1 MRYNKKKF
9 FIKFIISIIIL
20 SLFFSGCGK
29 KVKVLNEPIE
39 KTDFVL
45 GTVCTVKIYDEAPSN
60 LLDKVFDRL
69 KEIENRMTINAEGS
83 EVDEIN
89 EKSGIEPV
97 KVTDDVY
104 YVIKTGKE
112 FGKIS
117 GGRFD
122 ITIGPIV
129 KLWNIGTDYARVP
142 SPDEIKEKLP
152 LVNYEDI
159 VLDDKNKTVF
169 LKRKGM
175 IIDLG
180 GIAKGYAA
188 DEVYRILKENNVE
201 HAIINLGGNVFAMGV
216 NPKENRNW
224 NIGVQDPFSER
235 GDYIGI
241 LSISDKTVVSS
252 GIYERY
258 FIQDGKRYHHI
269 LDTKS
274 GYPVDNNLA
283 GTTIVADKS
292 INGDG
297 LSTTIFAAGVE
308 DGLKIAESLKG
319 VEAIFITKNREVYIT
334 PKLKSIFKITN
345 PNFKLMN

>member
-1 MRYNKKKF
+1 MKYNKKRF
-9 FIKFIISIIIL
+9 FILCIILIIIL
-20 SLFFSGCGK
+20 SLFFLGCGK
-29 KVKVLNEPIE
+29 KNKTLNEPIE

-45 GTVCTVKIYDEAPSN
+45 GTICTVKIYDNLSPN
-60 LLDKVFDRL
+60 LLDEVFLRL
-69 KEIENRMTINAEGS
+69 KEIEKKMTINAKGS

-89 EKSGIEPV
+89 DKAGIKPV

-112 FGKIS
+112 YGQIS

-122 ITIGPIV
+122 ITIGSIV
-129 KLWNIGTDYARVP
+129 KLWNIGTDYAKVP
-142 SPDEIKEKLP
+142 SQNEISEKLP
-152 LVNYEDI
+152 LVNYKDI

-188 DEVYRILKENNVE
+188 DEVYRILKENGVK
-201 HAIINLGGNVFAMGV
+201 HAIVNLGGNIFAIGV
-216 NPKENRNW
+216 NPNENRNW
-224 NIGVQDPFSER
+224 NIGVQNPFSER
-235 GDYIGI
+235 GDYFAI
-241 LSISDKTVVSS
+241 LSIADKTVVSS

-258 FIQDGKRYHHI
+258 FMQNGKRYHHI
-269 LDTKS
+269 LNTKN

-283 GTTIVADKS
+283 ETTIIADKS
-292 INGDG
+292 INADA

-308 DGLKIAESLKG
+308 EGLKIIEKFKG

-334 PKLKSIFKITN
+334 PNLKNILKITN
-345 PNFKLMN
+345 SDFKLMN